1 MFRPKF
7 TISTVYCK
15 NKNTIKL
22 NLDTRIIIT
31 STQDNVGKKNTKQK
45 STIYQWFVSAIERRN
60 IYSIPYS
67 KQESQYI
74 LEDYYSIEL
83 IY

>member
-1 MFRPKF
+1 MFVKVTMFRPKF

-31 STQDNVGKKNTKQK
+31 STQDNVGEKNTKKNQPYTNGLFPQLK
-45 STIYQWFVSAIERRN
+45 DVIYIAYRIRN
-60 IYSIPYS
+60 KNPNIF
-67 KQESQYI
+67 
-74 LEDYYSIEL
+74 
-83 IY
+83 